1 MPIPSSLLEV
11 YKKYSNKM
19 IIKKYQT
26 KAINSLLDRFKRFIE
41 ENRKCK
47 VYLKLLLVLVKHL
60 FIKFL
65 VRVCKALQ

>member
-1 MPIPSSLLEV
+1 
-11 YKKYSNKM
+11 M

-47 VYLKLLLVLVKHL
+47 GIFKALLALAKHL
-60 FIKFL
+60 LYQISCQSL
-65 VRVCKALQ
+65 